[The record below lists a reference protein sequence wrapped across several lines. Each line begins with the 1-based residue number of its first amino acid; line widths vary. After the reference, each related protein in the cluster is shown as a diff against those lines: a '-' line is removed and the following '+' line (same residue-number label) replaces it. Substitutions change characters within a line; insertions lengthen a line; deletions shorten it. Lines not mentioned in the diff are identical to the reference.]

1 MIRPATLSD
10 DDVLAGFTYD
20 LLSSCLL

>member
-20 LLSSCLL
+20 LFSSCLL